1 MHDNQIR
8 YFIYQSDRYERTR
21 DTSSEWLLLRY
32 SKWVGAIM
40 DLFEASQ
47 LITDKYSVR
56 ILVGTSKKPKSAI
69 ELSEKFGI
77 PIAACYRKIKDLEK
91 AGLIR
96 CVERKLTRKGK
107 RVSMYLSQLKT
118 AYLFF
123 ENGKLRMRFHLT
135 NGAIND
141 FGGEVGGQ
149 ELLEQ

>member
-1 MHDNQIR
+1 
-8 YFIYQSDRYERTR
+8 
-21 DTSSEWLLLRY
+21 
-32 SKWVGAIM
+32 M

-56 ILVGTSKKPKSAI
+56 ILVGTTKKPKSAI

-77 PIAACYRKIKDLEK
+77 PIAACYRKIKELER
-91 AGLIR
+91 AGLLR
-96 CVERKLTRKGK
+96 CVERRLTRKGK
-107 RVSMYLSQLKT
+107 RVSMYISQLKT

-141 FGGEVGGQ
+141 FGGELHGANI
-149 ELLEQ
+149 LEQAP